1 MVEWLDG
8 HNHLPIP
15 PLSISRKATATAPS
29 NLALIKYMGRKDEAM
44 RLPAHGSVSMNLSG
58 CMTTTTVEFSPEFAE
73 DSLTIDG
80 KQQGNE
86 SARAFKHIDR
96 IRTMYEVTDRVKI
109 VSHNTF
115 PRSTGLS
122 SSSSGFAALTMAAI
136 GALGEELSEREF
148 SILARLGSGS
158 ACRSIPDGFVEWK
171 DGNTSDVSYGESIF
185 PPEHWDL
192 CDVVA
197 VITDQP
203 KKIASS
209 DTHVAVR
216 KSDLYAPR
224 VANMPA
230 RIEACKEYLRDRNLT
245 LLGPLIEQESLDLH
259 ELYESVGIVQRS
271 PEARQLCDMTVQWRT
286 EFPVYFSLNTGQN
299 VHLICEGK
307 DVEAVRAKLKTI
319 RMVRDVIVNKP
330 AKGARLAEAH
340 VAP

>member
-1 MVEWLDG
+1 MT
-8 HNHLPIP
+8 
-15 PLSISRKATATAPS
+15 RKATAIAPS
-29 NLALIKYMGRKDEAM
+29 NLALIKYMGRKDDVM

-58 CMTTTTVEFSPEFAE
+58 CTTTTTVEFSPEFTE
-73 DSLTIDG
+73 DSLSIDG
-80 KQQGNE
+80 KPQGNE
-86 SARAFKHIDR
+86 SARVFRHIDR
-96 IRTMYEVTDRVKI
+96 IRTMYEITDRAKV

-122 SSSSGFAALTMAAI
+122 SSSSGFAALTVAAI
-136 GALGEELSEREF
+136 GALGEELSEREM

-171 DGNTSDVSYGESIF
+171 DGNTSDASHGESIF

-209 DTHVAVR
+209 DTHVAVK

-224 VANMPA
+224 VANMAA
-230 RIEACKEYLRDRNLT
+230 RIELCKEYLRDRNLA

-271 PEARQLCDMTVQWRT
+271 PEARQLCDMTAQWRL

-307 DVEAVRAKLKTI
+307 DVENVRAKLAQVGMI
-319 RMVRDVIVNKP
+319 RDIIVNKP
-330 AKGARLAEAH
+330 AKGARLVETH
-340 VAP
+340 LIP